1 MLTIDQIDKEALQKL
16 IDNAQALSIDV
27 GMVLRK
33 VRIEQSPGQI
43 LAGDSL
49 GIDFEQYLQLQK
61 SLSSAIRHA
70 IHRRVGQRA
79 LTPDEY
85 EVAAHYMLGADDL
98 GAALVRMRKFCSM
111 QAERL
116 GNGAFNLS
124 IERAQIARLYVQV
137 AVDLELQE
145 RFASHFVQ
153 DMYKLIEMLAWMI
166 GEPIPLL
173 QLEVPFAEPG
183 DAEHELSRFRCPIH
197 FGQSGFAMYFSSAL
211 LGKRIVR
218 SIEELKDF
226 LKIYQAVLLTDDQH
240 DRPAFDQRIERILE
254 KQCLE
259 VGGMPS
265 ATQLAGVLNI
275 SEATLRRRL
284 RDTGRS
290 FSEIKQSCQLRLGKK
305 LLSISYTSLF
315 DVAQRLGYQDVN
327 AFRRAFKQAT
337 GHTPVGFRDSCKPQ
351 QNAGY

>member
-1 MLTIDQIDKEALQKL
+1 MFTIDQIDKEALL
-16 IDNAQALSIDV
+16 ALVDNASALDIDIDAI
-27 GMVLRK
+27 LHK
-33 VRIEQSPGQI
+33 TRISRTMDEI
-43 LAGDSL
+43 LAGH
-49 GIDFEQYLQLQK
+49 GVDFDQYLQLQRK
-61 SLSSAIRHA
+61 LANAIRQA

-79 LTPDEY
+79 LTPEEY
-85 EVAAHYMLGADDL
+85 GMAAHYMLGADDL
-98 GAALVRMRKFCSM
+98 GGAILRMRKFCALA
-111 QAERL
+111 AERF
-116 GNGAFNLS
+116 GNGEFHLS
-124 IERAQIARLYVQV
+124 IERAQVAKLFIRIAVGP
-137 AVDLELQE
+137 DLQQ
-145 RFASHFVQ
+145 RFASQFVL
-153 DMYKLIEMLAWMI
+153 DMHKLLELLGWLI

-173 QLEVPFAEPG
+173 MLEVPFSEAHN
-183 DAEHELSRFRCPIH
+183 AEHQLNRFHCPVSYGH
-197 FGQSGFAMYFSSAL
+197 EGFGMCFSAAL
-211 LGKRIVR
+211 LGKRVVR
-218 SIEELKDF
+218 SIGELKDF
-226 LKIYQAVLLTDDQH
+226 LKIYQAILLTDDQH
-240 DRPAFDQRIERILE
+240 DSPGFDQRIERILE

-305 LLSISYTSLF
+305 LLSTSRNSLY

-351 QNAGY
+351 QNAGQ

>member
-1 MLTIDQIDKEALQKL
+1 MFTIEQIDKEALQTL
-16 IDNAQALSIDV
+16 IGNAQALSIDV
-27 GMVLRK
+27 PAILRK
-33 VRIEQSPGQI
+33 IRINQAPDQI
-43 LAGDSL
+43 LAGN

-61 SLSSAIRHA
+61 ALSVAIRVT

-79 LTPDEY
+79 LTPEEY

-98 GAALVRMRKFCSM
+98 GAALQRMRTFCSM

-116 GNGAFNLS
+116 GNGAFRLS
-124 IERAQIARLYVQV
+124 IERAQIAKLYVRA
-137 AVDLELQE
+137 AVDLELQQ
-145 RFASHFVQ
+145 RFASHFVL
-153 DMYKLIEMLAWMI
+153 DIHKLIEMLSWMI

-173 QLEVPFAEPG
+173 HLEVPLVEAGE
-183 DAEHELSRFRCPIH
+183 AEHQLNRFRCPISYGH
-197 FGQSGFAMYFSSAL
+197 SGFGLSFSSAL

-218 SIEELKDF
+218 SLAELKDF

-240 DRPAFDQRIERILE
+240 DSPGFDARIERILE

-265 ATQLAGVLNI
+265 ASQLAGALNI

-305 LLSISYTSLF
+305 LLSVSYNSLYE
-315 DVAQRLGYQDVN
+315 VAHRLGYQDVN

-337 GHTPVGFRDSCKPQ
+337 GHTPVGFRDSCKLQP
-351 QNAGY
+351 NAGQ